1 MVFFFLINIYIYIY
15 TFQANEGKKNQT
27 FLRDTNN

>member
-15 TFQANEGKKNQT
+15 ISSKRGQKESNFFKRYQ
-27 FLRDTNN
+27 